1 MSVEKVNQYKKEK
14 AGRKETLQKQKKQAK
29 FVKAGVILGAVL
41 ALALIAG
48 AIGVTIRNERNA
60 YLASLP
66 TYKAETMLVGDMAGV
81 VRRGIT
87 NGTQE
92 KDRDG

>member
-48 AIGVTIRNERNA
+48 AIGVTIRKE
-60 YLASLP
+60 
-66 TYKAETMLVGDMAGV
+66 
-81 VRRGIT
+81 
-87 NGTQE
+87 
-92 KDRDG
+92 

>member
-14 AGRKETLQKQKKQAK
+14 AGRRETLQKQKKQARLI
-29 FVKAGVILGAVL
+29 KAGVILGAVL

-48 AIGVTIRNERNA
+48 AIGVTIRNERKA

-66 TYKAETMLVGDMAGV
+66 TYKTETMLVGDMAGV
-81 VRRGIT
+81 L
-87 NGTQE
+87 QE
-92 KDRDG
+92 TPETEAGAEG

>member
-14 AGRKETLQKQKKQAK
+14 AGRKETLQKQKKQARL
-29 FVKAGVILGAVL
+29 VKAGVILGAVL

-48 AIGVTIRNERNA
+48 AIGVTIRNERKA

-66 TYKAETMLVGDMAGV
+66 TYQTETMLVGDMAGV
-81 VRRGIT
+81 LSEEETTEADAEG
-87 NGTQE
+87 
-92 KDRDG
+92 